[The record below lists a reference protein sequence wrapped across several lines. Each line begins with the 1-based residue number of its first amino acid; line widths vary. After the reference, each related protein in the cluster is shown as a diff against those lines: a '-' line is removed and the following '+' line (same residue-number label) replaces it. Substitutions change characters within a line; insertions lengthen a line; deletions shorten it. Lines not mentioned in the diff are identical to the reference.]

1 MSWKHWATARD
12 NRRRKPGEDRM
23 GYKTIIYQKKNA
35 VARIT
40 LNRPEALNSLTR
52 TMLLEIGEALEDSEK
67 DNAIR
72 VVVITGSGKA
82 FCTGVDLKF
91 AKEELTTSQA
101 EQDFFRFGN
110 EVMLRRIEKMPK
122 PVIAA
127 VNGYAMA
134 GGIEILT
141 VVDLAIASEDA
152 VIGDQHM
159 KFGLLGAGGSP
170 YRMPLLIGIRKAKEL
185 IFTGK
190 TLTGKEAEQIGLV
203 NRAVPPDKLESTVD
217 ALAAEL
223 AELSPVA
230 MRISK
235 ALINDTMLV
244 DIETRLELILMS
256 SLVGANSEDRNE
268 GIRAFNEKRK
278 PVFKGR

>member
-1 MSWKHWATARD
+1 M
-12 NRRRKPGEDRM
+12 E
-23 GYKTIIYQKKNA
+23 YETILYQKKGA
-35 VARIT
+35 VAKIT
-40 LNRPEALNSLTR
+40 LNRPEALNSLNR
-52 TMLLEIGEALEDSEK
+52 TMLLEIGKALEDSEK
-67 DNAIR
+67 DDVIR

-82 FCTGVDLKF
+82 FCSGVDLKF

-101 EQDFFRFGN
+101 EQDFFRLGN

-127 VNGYAMA
+127 INGYAMA
-134 GGIEILT
+134 GGFEILS
-141 VVDLAIASEDA
+141 VVDLAIASEEALISDR
-152 VIGDQHM
+152 HM
-159 KFGLLGAGGSP
+159 KLGLLAAGGAY
-170 YRMPLLIGIRKAKEL
+170 YRVPLLIGIRKAKEL

-203 NRAVPPDKLESTVD
+203 NRAVPPGELEETVD

-244 DIETRLELILMS
+244 DIEARLELILMS

>member
-1 MSWKHWATARD
+1 
-12 NRRRKPGEDRM
+12 M
-23 GYKTIIYQKKNA
+23 GYETILYQKRDG
-35 VARIT
+35 VAKIT

-52 TMLLEIGEALEDSEK
+52 TMLLEIGQALEDSEK

-72 VVVITGSGKA
+72 VVIITGSGKA

-134 GGIEILT
+134 GGFEILS

-159 KFGLLGAGGSP
+159 KVGLLAAGGAY
-170 YRMPLLIGIRKAKEL
+170 YRVPLLIGVRKAKEL

-203 NRAVPPDKLESTVD
+203 NRAVPPGELESTVD

-235 ALINDTMLV
+235 ALINHTMLM
-244 DIETRLELILMS
+244 DIEARLELILMS

-268 GIRAFNEKRK
+268 GIRAFNEKRR

>member
-1 MSWKHWATARD
+1 MHY
-12 NRRRKPGEDRM
+12 E
-23 GYKTIIYQKKNA
+23 TIIYQKKDA
-35 VARIT
+35 VAKIT
-40 LNRPEALNSLTR
+40 LNRPEVLNALNR
-52 TMLLEIGEALEDSEK
+52 TMFLEIGEALEDAEK
-67 DNAIR
+67 DNTIR
-72 VVVITGSGKA
+72 IVVITGNGKA

-91 AKEELTTSQA
+91 AREELNTLQA
-101 EQDFFRFGN
+101 EQDFFRLGN
-110 EVMLRRIEKMPK
+110 ELMLRRIENLTK

-127 VNGYAMA
+127 VNGFALA
-134 GGIEILT
+134 GGIEILS

-152 VIGDQHM
+152 IIGDQHM
-159 KFGLLGAGGSP
+159 NLGLLAAGGAP
-170 YRMPLLIGIRKAKEL
+170 YRLPLLMGIRKAKEL

-190 TLTGKEAEQIGLV
+190 TLSGREAEEIGLV
-203 NRAVPPDKLESTVD
+203 NRAVPPDALESTVD

-223 AELSPVA
+223 AGKSPVA

-235 ALINDTMLV
+235 ALINRTMLM

-256 SLVGANSEDRNE
+256 TLVSATSEDHDE

>member
-1 MSWKHWATARD
+1 
-12 NRRRKPGEDRM
+12 M
-23 GYKTIIYQKKNA
+23 GYETIIYQKKNA
-35 VARIT
+35 VAKIT

-52 TMLLEIGEALEDSEK
+52 TMLLEIGKALEDSEK
-67 DNAIR
+67 DNTIR

-170 YRMPLLIGIRKAKEL
+170 YRVPLLIGIRKAKEL

-203 NRAVPPDKLESTVD
+203 NRAVPPDALESTVD

-235 ALINDTMLV
+235 ALINETMLV
-244 DIETRLELILMS
+244 DIEARLELILMS
-256 SLVGANSEDRNE
+256 SLVGANSEDRHE

>member
-1 MSWKHWATARD
+1 
-12 NRRRKPGEDRM
+12 M
-23 GYKTIIYQKKNA
+23 GYETIIYQKKDA

-40 LNRPEALNSLTR
+40 LNRPEALNSLNR

-170 YRMPLLIGIRKAKEL
+170 YRVPLLIGIRKAKEL

-190 TLTGKEAEQIGLV
+190 TITGKEAEQIGLV
-203 NRAVPPDKLESTVD
+203 NHAVPPDKLESTVD
-217 ALAAEL
+217 ALAAKL

-235 ALINDTMLV
+235 ALINSTMLV

>member
-1 MSWKHWATARD
+1 
-12 NRRRKPGEDRM
+12 M
-23 GYKTIIYQKKNA
+23 GYETIIYQKKDA

-40 LNRPEALNSLTR
+40 LNRPEALNSLNR
-52 TMLLEIGEALEDSEK
+52 TMVLEIGRALEDSEK

-72 VVVITGSGKA
+72 VVIITGSGKA

-122 PVIAA
+122 PVVAA
-127 VNGYAMA
+127 VNGYAIA
-134 GGIEILT
+134 GGFEILS

-152 VIGDQHM
+152 VIGDRHM
-159 KFGLLGAGGSP
+159 KVGLLAAGGAY
-170 YRMPLLIGIRKAKEL
+170 YRVPLLIGIRRAKEL

-203 NRAVPPDKLESTVD
+203 NRAVPPGELERTVD

-235 ALINDTMLV
+235 ALINNTMLV
-244 DIETRLELILMS
+244 DIEARLELILMS

-268 GIRAFNEKRK
+268 GINAFNEKRK

>member
-1 MSWKHWATARD
+1 
-12 NRRRKPGEDRM
+12 M
-23 GYKTIIYQKKNA
+23 GYETIIYQKKNA

-40 LNRPEALNSLTR
+40 LNRPEALNSLNR

-72 VVVITGSGKA
+72 VVVIAGSGKA

-170 YRMPLLIGIRKAKEL
+170 YRVPLLIGIRKAKEL

-203 NRAVPPDKLESTVD
+203 NHAVPPDKLESTVD

-235 ALINDTMLV
+235 ALINSTMLV

>member
-1 MSWKHWATARD
+1 MKY
-12 NRRRKPGEDRM
+12 E
-23 GYKTIIYQKKNA
+23 TIIYQKKDA
-35 VARIT
+35 VAKIT
-40 LNRPEALNSLTR
+40 LNRPKALNSLTR
-52 TMLLEIGEALEDSEK
+52 TMLLEIGKALEDSEK
-67 DNAIR
+67 DNTIR

-122 PVIAA
+122 PVIVAI
-127 VNGYAMA
+127 NGYAMA
-134 GGIEILT
+134 GGFEILS
-141 VVDLAIASEDA
+141 VADLVIASEDA

-159 KFGLLGAGGSP
+159 KLGLLAAGGAY
-170 YRMPLLIGIRKAKEL
+170 YRVPLLIGIRKAKEL

-203 NRAVPPDKLESTVD
+203 NRAVPPGELESTVD

-235 ALINDTMLV
+235 ALINETMLV
-244 DIETRLELILMS
+244 DIEARLELILMS

-268 GIRAFNEKRK
+268 GIKAFNEKRK